1 MMVTVVDIASVGMRV
16 MPVGV
21 TVPMAASLQSVHWV
35 ETLVSDNGDSAV
47 LLSKLS
53 DGSYGPVGRIYS
65 LPLGD
70 PKLESRYIAS
80 GKHRA

>member
-1 MMVTVVDIASVGMRV
+1 MEIVRYF
-16 MPVGV
+16 
-21 TVPMAASLQSVHWV
+21 
-35 ETLVSDNGDSAV
+35 
-47 LLSKLS
+47 KLS

-80 GKHRA
+80 GKHRVEGNESLQWEDLGL